1 MDYREELFKALTA
14 GVDGVCRDKSIDAL
28 VEVCR
33 EARKEGYNAG
43 FENGNISDGTFDEKI
58 KEAYENGANDAWE
71 LAYKLEESPFDFYDG
86 IERKDI
92 WGYIDVEDIL
102 KQLTGAQALAKLK
115 EYEAKLKEPVFKV
128 GDRVRTTG
136 ERDKDGIELFPVG
149 TIGEVMAVDCDG
161 DYLVKAY
168 ETYAA
173 PYYYP
178 NDALELANDVI
189 LVGDEVYL
197 LDPNYHGV
205 VTAVWED
212 CGVVKTESLT
222 QSGKLACDDA
232 KDLHRTGR
240 RFPEIANILKQM
252 QEGNE

>member
-1 MDYREELFKALTA
+1 MN
-14 GVDGVCRDKSIDAL
+14 V
-28 VEVCR
+28 R
-33 EARKEGYNAG
+33 EALDNIYKEFEKTYEEAKKEGYAAG
-43 FENGNISDGTFDEKI
+43 LKDGNISGGTFDEKI

-71 LAYKLEESPFDFYDG
+71 LAYKLEESPLDFNDC

-92 WGYIDVEDIL
+92 WGYMDVEDIIE
-102 KQLTGAQALAKLK
+102 QLTGAQALAKLK
-115 EYEAKLKEPVFKV
+115 EYEAKLKEQVFKV

-136 ERDKDGIELFPVG
+136 ERDKDGNVLFPVG
-149 TIGEVMAVDCDG
+149 TIGEVMQADCDG

-168 ETYAA
+168 ETCRA
-173 PYYYP
+173 PFYYP

-197 LDPNYHGV
+197 LDANYHGV
-205 VTAVWED
+205 VTAVWDD

-240 RFPEIANILKQM
+240 RFPEIVNILKQM
-252 QEGNE
+252 QEDKHE

>member
-1 MDYREELFKALTA
+1 MNVREAL
-14 GVDGVCRDKSIDAL
+14 DNIYKEFEKSY
-28 VEVCR
+28 E
-33 EARKEGYNAG
+33 EARKEGHNAG

-71 LAYKLEESPFDFYDG
+71 LVRKLIYGESDYEGAYSIKDSHAIFGKL
-86 IERKDI
+86 
-92 WGYIDVEDIL
+92 GYLQIL
-102 KQLTGAQALAKLK
+102 KTYTATEAIAKVK
-115 EYEAKLKEPVFKV
+115 KYEEKQKEPVFKK

-136 ERDKDGIELFPVG
+136 ERDREGIELFPVG
-149 TIGEVMAVDCDG
+149 TIGEVMEVDCDG
-161 DYLVKAY
+161 DCLVMPY
-168 ETYAA
+168 ETYRA

-178 NDALELANDVI
+178 ADALEPANDVI
-189 LVGDEVYL
+189 LVGDEVWL
-197 LDPNYHGV
+197 LDKDYHGV
-205 VTAVWED
+205 VTAVWDD

-252 QEGNE
+252 QEVEE

>member
-14 GVDGVCRDKSIDAL
+14 GVDGVFRDKSIDAL

-33 EARKEGYNAG
+33 AARKEGYNAG
-43 FENGNISDGTFDEKI
+43 
-58 KEAYENGANDAWE
+58 
-71 LAYKLEESPFDFYDG
+71 LED
-86 IERKDI
+86 RK
-92 WGYIDVEDIL
+92 
-102 KQLTGAQALAKLK
+102 KQ
-115 EYEAKLKEPVFKV
+115 EEPIFKV

-136 ERDKDGIELFPVG
+136 ECDKDGIVLFPVG

-197 LDPNYHGV
+197 LDANYHGV
-205 VTAVWED
+205 VTAVWEVG
-212 CGVVKTESLT
+212 GVVKTERLT

-252 QEGNE
+252 QEGEE

>member
-1 MDYREELFKALTA
+1 MNVREALDNIYKEFEKTY
-14 GVDGVCRDKSIDAL
+14 
-28 VEVCR
+28 E

-43 FENGNISDGTFDEKI
+43 FENGNISDGTFDKKI

-71 LAYKLEESPFDFYDG
+71 LAYKLEESPLDFNDG

-92 WGYIDVEDIL
+92 WGYMDVEDIIN
-102 KQLTGAQALAKLK
+102 QLTGAQALAELR
-115 EYEAKLKEPVFKV
+115 EYEAKLKEQKAKLKEQVEQVFKT

-136 ERDKDGIELFPVG
+136 ERDKDGNVLFPVG
-149 TIGEVMAVDCDG
+149 TIGEVMDVDCDG

-168 ETYAA
+168 EAYAA

-178 NDALELANDVI
+178 YDALELANDVI
-189 LVGDEVYL
+189 LVGDEVYF
-197 LDPNYHGV
+197 LDSNYHGV
-205 VTAVWED
+205 VTAVWDD
-212 CGVVKTESLT
+212 CGVVKTERLT
-222 QSGKLACDDA
+222 QNGKLACDDA

>member
-1 MDYREELFKALTA
+1 MNYREELFKALTA
-14 GVDGVCRDKSIDAL
+14 GVDGVFRDKSIDAL

-33 EARKEGYNAG
+33 AARKEGYNAG
-43 FENGNISDGTFDEKI
+43 IKDGNISDDTFAEKV

-71 LAYKLEESPFDFYDG
+71 CAKDLALKGKYDQYKRFEIFG
-86 IERKDI
+86 NT
-92 WGYIDVEDIL
+92 DVDNIFTL
-102 KQLTGAQALAKLK
+102 LTGAEALVKLK
-115 EYEAKLKEPVFKV
+115 KYEEEQKESVFKV

-136 ERDKDGIELFPVG
+136 ERDKDGNVLFPVG
-149 TIGEVMAVDCDG
+149 TIGEVMAADCDG

-178 NDALELANDVI
+178 YDALELANDVI
-189 LVGDEVYL
+189 LVGDEVYF
-197 LDPNYHGV
+197 LDANYHGV
-205 VTAVWED
+205 VTAVWEVG
-212 CGVVKTESLT
+212 GVVKTERLT

-240 RFPEIANILKQM
+240 RFPEIANVLKQM
-252 QEGNE
+252 QEGDT

>member
-1 MDYREELFKALTA
+1 MNYREELFKALTA
-14 GVDGVCRDKSIDAL
+14 GVDGVFRDKSIDAL

-33 EARKEGYNAG
+33 AARKEGYNAG
-43 FENGNISDGTFDEKI
+43 YNAGLEDG
-58 KEAYENGANDAWE
+58 KE
-71 LAYKLEESPFDFYDG
+71 
-86 IERKDI
+86 
-92 WGYIDVEDIL
+92 
-102 KQLTGAQALAKLK
+102 Q
-115 EYEAKLKEPVFKV
+115 KEPPFKV

-136 ERDKDGIELFPVG
+136 ERDRDGMELFPAG
-149 TIGEVMAVDCDG
+149 TIGEVMGIDCDG
-161 DYLVKAY
+161 DCLVKAY

-178 NDALELANDVI
+178 YDALELANDVI

-197 LDPNYHGV
+197 LDANYHGV

-212 CGVVKTESLT
+212 CGVVKTERLT

-240 RFPEIANILKQM
+240 RFPEIAEVLKQM